1 MGIPGIEPGNHPR
14 QRYSLPLAYM
24 PLNFK
29 DNLL

>member
-24 PLNFK
+24 PINFFP
-29 DNLL
+29 L